1 MIFEISKKKLILKK
15 LVFVENNNKILVD
28 DLLISKGKPLTFK
41 RISTKTYKEG
51 SINNDFLITG
61 DKKIKIKG
69 SKFDATNLPKIISTK
84 NKNNNFSNFSK
95 EIEIDLDNVIAPLS
109 ENLKNFKLIGYL
121 DKGEFAKI
129 SAKGDF
135 GKNNFLDIS
144 LKNDKK
150 KIENIWKF
158 TLI

>member
-1 MIFEISKKKLILKK
+1 MALVKVVPNEQQEFKSFE
-15 LVFVENNNKILVD
+15 VQ
-28 DLLISKGKPLTFK
+28 
-41 RISTKTYKEG
+41 
-51 SINNDFLITG
+51 IN
-61 DKKIKIKG
+61 
-69 SKFDATNLPKIISTK
+69 
-84 NKNNNFSNFSK
+84 
-95 EIEIDLDNVIAPLS
+95 EIDLDNVIAPLS

-150 KIENIWKF
+150 KNRCQKWLCCF
-158 TLI
+158 L